1 MTLDQ
6 TSASIKVGENVTFK
20 ATVTPDNA
28 TDKTVTWRSSDE
40 SIATVDANGKV
51 TALKAGEVTITA
63 TCGDQSASATVTV
76 TAAEESGCG
85 STVGLSLSFVGVV
98 LAGAAIVLL
107 KKKSAR

>member
-1 MTLDQ
+1 MEAGTAMTL
-6 TSASIKVGENVTFK
+6 V

-28 TDKTVTWRSSDE
+28 TDKTVTWTSSDE
-40 SIATVDANGKV
+40 SIATVDTNGKV
-51 TALKAGEVTITA
+51 TALKEGEVTITA